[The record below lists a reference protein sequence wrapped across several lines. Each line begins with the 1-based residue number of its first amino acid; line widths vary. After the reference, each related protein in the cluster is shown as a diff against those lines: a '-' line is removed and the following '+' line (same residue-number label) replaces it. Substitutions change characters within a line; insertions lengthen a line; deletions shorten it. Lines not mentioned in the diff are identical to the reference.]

1 MPNKRLAI
9 MFIDKYS
16 DIHNPILC
24 EVDKN
29 DYKHLYIDHKISNK
43 ELNKAIK
50 LIYSYSVQHKIKNM
64 ICDLGMLDDELTP
77 TKEMTIDE
85 IEKILGY
92 KIKIVQK

>member
-24 EVDKN
+24 EVNKN
-29 DYKHLYIDHKISNK
+29 DYKHLYINHKISNK

-50 LIYSYSVQHKIKNM
+50 LIYSYSVQNEIKNL
-64 ICDLGMLDDELTP
+64 ICDLGLLDEELTP

>member
-24 EVDKN
+24 EVGKN

-50 LIYSYSVQHKIKNM
+50 LIYSYSVQNEIKNL
-64 ICDLGMLDDELTP
+64 ICDLSLLDEELTP
-77 TKEMTIDE
+77 IKEMTIDE

>member
-24 EVDKN
+24 KVDKN

-50 LIYSYSVQHKIKNM
+50 LIYSYSVQNEIKNL
-64 ICDLGMLDDELTP
+64 ICDLGMLDEELTP
-77 TKEMTIDE
+77 VKEMTIDE